1 MPSTSAS
8 RVLNAPRDE
17 VWAVLS
23 DIANAQRWNTAWTRI
38 EFTSKQTHGSETAF
52 RAHTV
57 GGETFDFVVS
67 AWVVPEYIEFSPVRD
82 AAERHGITLE
92 AQAFHLEPEGE
103 RSTRVELIARAS
115 THGPRGWLLGLLF
128 WRGYQKQG
136 LSYALESLYSVFEPE
151 ETDEREQEVTP
162 AAD

>member
-1 MPSTSAS
+1 M
-8 RVLNAPRDE
+8 
-17 VWAVLS
+17 LS

-38 EFTSKQTHGSETAF
+38 EFTSKQTHGPATAF
-52 RAHTV
+52 RAHTAD
-57 GGETFDFVVS
+57 GETFDFVVS

-82 AAERHGITLE
+82 EAERYGISLE
-92 AQAFHLEPEGE
+92 AQAFHLQIASE

-128 WRGYQKQG
+128 WSGYQKQG
-136 LSYALESLYSVFEPE
+136 LNYALESLNSVFEPE
-151 ETDEREQEVTP
+151 ETDEREEEEATP